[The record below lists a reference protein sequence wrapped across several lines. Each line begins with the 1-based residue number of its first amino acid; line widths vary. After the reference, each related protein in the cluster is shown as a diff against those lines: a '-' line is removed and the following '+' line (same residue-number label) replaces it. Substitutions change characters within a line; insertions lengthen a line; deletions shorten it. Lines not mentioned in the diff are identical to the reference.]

1 MGIRNRVKH
10 VDLGEGDWIE
20 LKPVSA
26 DELVAMQKKA
36 KAAAAKD
43 DEDSASEEGFAMLAA
58 VRARIVAWSDP
69 DKPTPKNTAELPI
82 EINQKLLHAL
92 IGDDDLPLT
101 LGSPS
106 TATSTE

>member
-20 LKPVSA
+20 LRPVSA
-26 DELVAMQKKA
+26 DELVAMQKKSR
-36 KAAAAKD
+36 AAAKGGD
-43 DEDSASEEGFAMLAA
+43 DSASDEGFAMLAA
-58 VRARIVAWSDP
+58 VRARIVAWSDDDP
-69 DKPTPKNTAELPI
+69 LTPKNLAEIPV

>member
-20 LKPVSA
+20 LRPVSA
-26 DELVAMQKKA
+26 DDLIAMQKKA
-36 KAAAAKD
+36 KAAAKG
-43 DEDSASEEGFAMLAA
+43 DEDSASDEGFAMLAA
-58 VRARIVAWSDP
+58 VRARIIAWSEP
-69 DKPTPKNTAELPI
+69 DKPTPKNTAEMPI
-82 EINQKLLHAL
+82 EINQKLLHTL

>member
-1 MGIRNRVKH
+1 VGIRNRVKH

-20 LKPVSA
+20 LRPVSA
-26 DELVAMQKKA
+26 DELIAMQKKA
-36 KAAAAKD
+36 KAAVKG
-43 DEDSASEEGFAMLAA
+43 DEDSASDEGFAMLAA

-69 DKPTPKNTAELPI
+69 DKPTPKNTAEMPI

>member
-20 LKPVSA
+20 LRPVSA
-26 DELVAMQKKA
+26 DELIAMQKKA
-36 KAAAAKD
+36 KAAVKG
-43 DEDSASEEGFAMLAA
+43 DEDDASDEGFAMLAA
-58 VRARIVAWSDP
+58 VRARIIAWSEP
-69 DKPTPKNTAELPI
+69 DKPTPKNTAEMPI
-82 EINQKLLHAL
+82 EINQKLLQAL